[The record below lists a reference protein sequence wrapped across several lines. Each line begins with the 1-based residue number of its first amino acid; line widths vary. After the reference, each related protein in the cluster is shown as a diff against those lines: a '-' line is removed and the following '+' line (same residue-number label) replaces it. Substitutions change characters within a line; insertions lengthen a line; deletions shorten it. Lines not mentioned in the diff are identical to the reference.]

1 MKLEGKNAVVTGAG
15 SGIGRAIAERL
26 GEEGATVTIAEINAT
41 SGTDAARCLEKRGI
55 RATFIRTD
63 VSRPAELESLVVQV
77 AKLFGNLDIFINNA
91 GINFMK
97 PMVETSVEDWE
108 RVIGTDLRGTFF
120 GCKYAIEQFMRQGTG
135 GSIVNISSVH

>member
-41 SGTDAARCLEKRGI
+41 SGTDAVRCLEKRGI

-63 VSRPAELESLVVQV
+63 VSQPAELESLVVQV
-77 AKLFGNLDIFINNA
+77 AKLSGTLIFFINTV
-91 GINFMK
+91 GLNFLR
-97 PMVETSVEDWE
+97 PLVETLGEV
-108 RVIGTDLRGTFF
+108 GNQL
-120 GCKYAIEQFMRQGTG
+120 
-135 GSIVNISSVH
+135 